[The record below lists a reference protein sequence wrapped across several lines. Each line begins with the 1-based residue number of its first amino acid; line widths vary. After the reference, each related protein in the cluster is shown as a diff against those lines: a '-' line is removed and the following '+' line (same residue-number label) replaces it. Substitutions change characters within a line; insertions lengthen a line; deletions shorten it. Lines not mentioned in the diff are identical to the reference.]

1 MTTRLTAEQAREIP
15 KHGKTSQSALRS
27 RLWEKHKKDVLL
39 SAINGGTTYLV
50 IGQDAHLIPKLN
62 SLDLEATEVFRKVE
76 SEKKHSELEDQIGDI
91 LLQQESC
98 LRALKEIIS
107 ANTHFVS
114 AWEELMPFLNWTE
127 DVSFWEIEEDL
138 DYFDFEDVLSELPES
153 VSSNIR
159 KLLALESDLFESKEV
174 MEELE
179 NEIEDSPLPK
189 GADYGVTI
197 SWSSDFLTVAET
209 VTNRISLPLLC
220 WLSSESGQSSIN
232 AIENR
237 IKASIAKKKKSCQL
251 DIQVGGEQSEQ
262 SVGGFFPSVE
272 VFQLIFETLG
282 YLVQDKQAQI
292 HSVERPSVASLVL
305 SWA

>member
-50 IGQDAHLIPKLN
+50 IGQDANLIPKLDSLNLDATEIFRN
-62 SLDLEATEVFRKVE
+62 SESEEKYADLEE
-76 SEKKHSELEDQIGDI
+76 QCGDI
-91 LLQQESC
+91 LDEQETC
-98 LRALKEIIS
+98 LRALKKILTENIQ
-107 ANTHFVS
+107 FVT
-114 AWEELMPFLNWTE
+114 AWEYLESFLDWTKGT
-127 DVSFWEIEEDL
+127 
-138 DYFDFEDVLSELPES
+138 YFDEIQGEFGLFDLQHGLEGLPTV

-159 KLLALESDLFESKEV
+159 KLLSLESDLLEISEI
-174 MEELE
+174 MEGLE
-179 NEIEDSPLPK
+179 KEIEDSPLPK
-189 GADYGVTI
+189 GAEYGVMI
-197 SWSSDFLTVAET
+197 SWSSDFLTMTET

-232 AIENR
+232 EIENR
-237 IKASIAKKKKSCQL
+237 IKASIAKRKKSCRV
-251 DIQVGGEQSEQ
+251 DIAVGGEQSEQ

-282 YLVQDKQAQI
+282 YLVQDKKAQI